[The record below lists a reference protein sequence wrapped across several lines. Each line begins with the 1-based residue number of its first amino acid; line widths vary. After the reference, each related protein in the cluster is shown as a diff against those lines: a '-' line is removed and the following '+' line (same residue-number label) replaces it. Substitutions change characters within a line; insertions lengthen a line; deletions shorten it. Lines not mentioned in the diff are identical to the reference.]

1 MPYTIVNQFLSVA
14 ASAHGAELQSIIGS
28 NGTEYPQLHFPK
40 SYLPSFSTRPP
51 PILYSYF

>member
-28 NGTEYPQLHFPK
+28 NGTPTADPVFLFLTVK
-40 SYLPSFSTRPP
+40 GRGINTTNVSA
-51 PILYSYF
+51 